1 MLFNTPKILHLKI
14 IFSILFY
21 AWHLQLFCARYF
33 YVHFMYIIVSSRHC
47 LIYFR
52 INAVCIRHNI
62 LSVLFKKKRQRQKS
76 LKIQTHNMKVLIFIL
91 VSVIVISQ
99 TQGNYAFFSKKFFFI
114 SKIRLLVITFTK
126 CKCF

>member
-33 YVHFMYIIVSSRHC
+33 YVHFMYILCTYLIVSSRHS

-62 LSVLFKKKRQRQKS
+62 LSVLFERKDNVRNHSKFELTIWKFWFSFLFLS
-76 LKIQTHNMKVLIFIL
+76 LQFLKLK
-91 VSVIVISQ
+91 VIS
-99 TQGNYAFFSKKFFFI
+99 AFSVNQ
-114 SKIRLLVITFTK
+114 RLLAIIFTK